1 MLLPRSADAT
11 VHDGHFELVEGV
23 GLSGPPAIVDLV
35 RELLA
40 MPTTDGPALTFQTRA
55 DPTLGAE
62 GYHLSV
68 TPGGVVAT
76 AATEDG
82 LRWAVQSLL
91 QLVPDGEPR
100 RLPCVEVTDRPVYP
114 WRGSLLD
121 VARWCHPMP
130 FLYRYVDLL
139 AMHKLNVLHLHLT
152 DDQGWRFE
160 VRKYPRLT
168 EVGGF
173 RRESPAGHA
182 REGRFDGVPHG
193 GFYTQRELSDLVA
206 YAARRGV
213 RIMPEIDLPGHT
225 QSAIAAYPELGNVPS
240 RQLETRTTWGISSHI
255 LNLSDA
261 TISFVLDVLDE
272 VVDVFPFE
280 YVHVGGDEVPT
291 EEWRASADV
300 LAKAAALGLDDVREL
315 QGWFTGRLA
324 DHLATR
330 GRKVGIWDELIDR
343 AAPPGATVFAWQAEH
358 RVRAA
363 LDAGHPVVAAPQSH
377 TYLDWAETVDDPS
390 EPLAI
395 NGPLPLEKV
404 YGYLPDDGVI
414 GVQGQLWSE
423 YLPTTD
429 LVEWRAFPRLAAIAE
444 LGWSGPGGDFGE
456 FRQRLAGHLSRLDRL
471 GVRYRPLG

>member
-1 MLLPRSADAT
+1 M
-11 VHDGHFELVEGV
+11 VEGA
-23 GLSGPPAIVDLV
+23 GLGGPPAITELV
-35 RELLA
+35 RELLPLP
-40 MPTTDGPALTFQTRA
+40 MTQGDTVTFQTKP
-55 DPTLGAE
+55 DQSLGAE

-68 TPGGVVAT
+68 TPAGVTAT

-82 LRWAVQSLL
+82 LRWAVQSFL
-91 QLVPDGEPR
+91 QLVPAEGPR
-100 RLPCVEVTDRPVYP
+100 LLPCVEVTDRPVHP

-139 AMHKLNVLHLHLT
+139 AMHKLNTLHLHLT

-160 VRKYPRLT
+160 VGGYPRLT
-168 EVGGF
+168 EIGGF

-182 REGRFDGVPHG
+182 REKRSDGVPHG

-225 QSAIAAYPELGNVPS
+225 QSAIAAYPELGNVPG

-261 TISFVLDVLDE
+261 TLGFVLDVLDE
-272 VVDVFPFE
+272 VMDVFPFE
-280 YVHVGGDEVPT
+280 FVHIGGDEVPT
-291 EEWRASADV
+291 EEWEASLDARAR
-300 LAKAAALGLDDVREL
+300 AAALGLADVAAL
-315 QGWFTGRLA
+315 QGWFAGRLA
-324 DHLATR
+324 DHLAAR
-330 GRKVGIWDELIDR
+330 GRKVGIWDELVDR
-343 AAPPGATVFAWQAEH
+343 RPPPGATVFAWQGEQ
-358 RVRAA
+358 RVRVA
-363 LDAGHPVVAAPQSH
+363 LDAGHPTVAAPQSH
-377 TYLDWAETVDDPS
+377 TYLDWAETVDDPA

-404 YGYLPDDGVI
+404 YGYRPDDGVI
-414 GVQGQLWSE
+414 GVQGQVWSE

-429 LVEWRAFPRLAAIAE
+429 LVEWRAFPRLAALAE

-456 FRQRLAGHLSRLDRL
+456 FRQRLAGHLGRLDRM

>member
-23 GLSGPPAIVDLV
+23 GVAGPPAIAGLV
-35 RELLA
+35 RELLPL
-40 MPTTDGPALTFQTRA
+40 PTTDGDTLTFQTRP
-55 DPTLGAE
+55 DPALGAE

-68 TPGGVVAT
+68 TPGGVTAT

-91 QLVPDGEPR
+91 QLVPDGAPR

-139 AMHKLNVLHLHLT
+139 AMHKLNTLHLHLT

-160 VRKYPRLT
+160 VRGYPRLT

-182 REGRFDGVPHG
+182 REGRSDGVPHG

-255 LNLSDA
+255 LNLDDS

-280 YVHVGGDEVPT
+280 YVHIGGDEVPT

-300 LAKAAALGLDDVREL
+300 LAKAGALGLDDVGEL
-315 QGWFTGRLA
+315 QGWFAGRLA
-324 DHLATR
+324 DHLAAR
-330 GRKVGIWDELIDR
+330 GRKVGIWDELVDR
-343 AAPPGATVFAWQAEH
+343 AAPAGATVFAWQDAH
-358 RVRAA
+358 RVRVA

-377 TYLDWAETVDDPS
+377 TYLDWAETVDNPS

-404 YGYLPDDGVI
+404 YGYHPDDGVI

-429 LVEWRAFPRLAAIAE
+429 LVEWRAFPRLAALAE

-456 FRQRLAGHLSRLDRL
+456 FRQRLAGHLRRLDRL
-471 GVRYRPLG
+471 GVRYRPLS

>member
-1 MLLPRSADAT
+1 MLLPRSAAAT
-11 VHDGHFELVEGV
+11 VHDGHFELVEGAGV
-23 GLSGPPAIVDLV
+23 TGPPAITALV
-35 RELLA
+35 RELLPFPLA
-40 MPTTDGPALTFQTRA
+40 EGGSITFQIKP

-62 GYHLSV
+62 GYHLAITPDGV
-68 TPGGVVAT
+68 TAT

-91 QLVPDGEPR
+91 QLVPDEAPR
-100 RLPCVEVTDRPVYP
+100 RLPCVEVTDRPAYP

-139 AMHKLNVLHLHLT
+139 ARHKLNTLHLHLT

-160 VRKYPRLT
+160 VREYPRLT

-182 REGRFDGVPHG
+182 REERADGVPHG

-225 QSAIAAYPELGNVPS
+225 QAAIAAYPALGNNPS
-240 RQLETRTTWGISSHI
+240 RQLEVRTSWGISTHI

-261 TISFVLDVLDE
+261 TLSFVLDVLDE
-272 VVDVFPFE
+272 VVEVFPFE
-280 YVHVGGDEVPT
+280 YVHIGGDEVPT
-291 EEWRASADV
+291 AEWRASPEALARVAD
-300 LAKAAALGLDDVREL
+300 LGLAEVGDV
-315 QGWFTGRLA
+315 QGWWTGRLA
-324 DHLATR
+324 EHLAAR
-330 GRKVGIWDELIDR
+330 GRKVAVWDELVDR
-343 AAPPGATVFAWQAEH
+343 QAPPGATVFAWQAEH

-404 YGYLPDDGVI
+404 YGYRPDDGVI
-414 GVQGQLWSE
+414 GVQGQVWSE

-429 LVEWRAFPRLAAIAE
+429 LVEWRAFPRLAALAE

-456 FRQRLAGHLSRLDRL
+456 FRQRLAGHLGRLDRL
-471 GVRYRPLG
+471 GVRYRPLS

>member
-1 MLLPRSADAT
+1 MLLPRPVDAT
-11 VHDGHFELVEGV
+11 IHDGHFVLAEGA
-23 GLSGPPAIVDLV
+23 GLSGPPAVTALV
-35 RELLA
+35 RELL
-40 MPTTDGPALTFQTRA
+40 PLPLGDGSDLTFRVVP
-55 DPTLGAE
+55 DESLGAE

-68 TPGGVVAT
+68 TPDGVTAT

-91 QLVPDGEPR
+91 ALVPAGEPR
-100 RLPCVEVTDRPVYP
+100 RLPCVEVTDRPLYP

-121 VARWCHPMP
+121 VARWSHPMP

-139 AMHKLNVLHLHLT
+139 AMHKLNTLHLHLT

-182 REGRFDGVPHG
+182 REGREDGVPHG

-206 YAARRGV
+206 YAARRGI

-225 QSAIAAYPELGNVPS
+225 QAAIAAYPELGNMPS
-240 RQLETRTTWGISSHI
+240 HQLETRTTWGISPHV

-261 TISFVLDVLDE
+261 TLSFVLDVLDE

-291 EEWRASADV
+291 EEWRASPEAHAR
-300 LAKAAALGLDDVREL
+300 LAELGLPDVGDL
-315 QGWFTGRLA
+315 QGWFTARLA
-324 DHLATR
+324 EHLAAR
-330 GRKVGIWDELIDR
+330 GRKVGVWDELVDR
-343 AAPPGATVFAWQAEH
+343 QAPPGATVFAWQSER
-358 RVRAA
+358 RVRVA
-363 LDAGHPVVAAPQSH
+363 LEAGFPTVAAPQSH
-377 TYLDWAETVDDPS
+377 TYLDWAEVDHPD

-404 YGYLPDDGVI
+404 HGYLPDAGVI
-414 GVQGQLWSE
+414 GVQGQVWSE

-429 LVEWRAFPRLAAIAE
+429 LVEWRAYPRLAAIAE

-456 FRQRLAGHLSRLDRL
+456 FRQRLAGHLGRLDRL
-471 GVRYRPLG
+471 GVNYRPL